1 MIAVNKITC
10 LAMTIVGFCAAVA
23 AGSDTASGRL
33 LATQEAALE
42 GSEDLRARLS
52 ELRAEEAAAR
62 ALGAPGTP
70 YLEFQTEGLSSSFD
84 RSPNAQ
90 DTVRVGAPFN
100 MPGVT
105 SSVRRHAEATTS
117 WATARRTAEELMTLG
132 EVSRHWLQLASST
145 ESSAVLRR
153 KVDRLEEALAL
164 QEAKHQLGEVAGTD
178 VRQVDLEHVREG
190 SRLAALQAELQAFRQ
205 RLWAMCKDRCQ
216 PSVEGDLAALVHLT
230 RTPGVEEIEIASV
243 EAGPFYL
250 EALHIAEARRAR
262 ADVDASTAWGRPAV
276 VAEWERFPSLEGL
289 DGYDAWGLSLF
300 VPLPLGREG
309 RQRKA
314 AAGAEAA
321 AADAR
326 VAAAGIELESRLRTA
341 RTTAVEAEARLRVL
355 EPVVEGL
362 GETEHSLR
370 EQFRLGSI
378 SYLVFIDGLSR
389 LDDVRVECIEA
400 RTQLLLARLECAVLL
415 GDDQYF
421 PLTVLSEEE
430 VPQ

>member
-1 MIAVNKITC
+1 MIDLNKRIFFSM
-10 LAMTIVGFCAAVA
+10 LILGFCAAGA
-23 AGSDTASGRL
+23 AASDTASERL
-33 LATQEAALE
+33 LATQEAAL
-42 GSEDLRARLS
+42 GISEDLQARLA
-52 ELRAEEAAAR
+52 EIRAEEAAAR

-70 YLEFQTEGLSSSFD
+70 YLEFQTEGVSSSFD

-100 MPGVT
+100 MPGT
-105 SSVRRHAEATTS
+105 TGSVRRHAEATTS
-117 WATARRTAEELMTLG
+117 WAAARRRAEELVTLG
-132 EVSRHWLQLASST
+132 EASRDWLKLASST
-145 ESSAVLRR
+145 DSSAVLRR
-153 KVDRLEEALAL
+153 KVDRLEEALSL

-190 SRLAALQAELQAFRQ
+190 SRLASLEAETEAWRQ
-205 RLWAMCKDRCQ
+205 RLWAVCRDRCH
-216 PSVEGDLAALVHLT
+216 PAEEGDLAALIRQT
-230 RTPGVEEIEIASV
+230 RTPRAEEIAAASV

-250 EALHIAEARRAR
+250 DALRIAEANRAR
-262 ADVDASTAWGRPAV
+262 ADVEASTAWGRPAV

-314 AAGAEAA
+314 AAGAESA

-326 VAAAGIELESRLRTA
+326 IAAARIELESRLRTA
-341 RTTAVEAEARLRVL
+341 RSTALEAEARLQIL

-362 GETEHSLR
+362 AATEHSLR

-378 SYLVFIDGLSR
+378 TYLVFIDGLSR
-389 LDDVRVECIEA
+389 LDDVRVECIDA
-400 RTQLLLARLECAVLL
+400 RAQLLMARLECAVLL
-415 GDDQYF
+415 GDDQFF
-421 PLTVLSEEE
+421 PLTVTSEEE